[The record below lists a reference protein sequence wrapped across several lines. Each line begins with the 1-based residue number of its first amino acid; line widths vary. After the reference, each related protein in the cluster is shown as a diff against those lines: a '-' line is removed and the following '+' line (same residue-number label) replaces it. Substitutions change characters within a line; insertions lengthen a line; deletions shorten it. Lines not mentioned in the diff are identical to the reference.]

1 MKKQGKNIELSE
13 KDEHSNIGLKG
24 NTDIALPSIESMIMN
39 IRGVQVM
46 LDRDLAKL
54 YGVETKVLNQAVRRN
69 LDRFP
74 PHFRFQLSKEEFDEV
89 VTNCDLLLNI
99 KYLPVLPYCFT
110 EQGVAMLSTVLHSKT
125 AVSVSIQIMDAF
137 VAMRRF
143 ISSNI
148 QLAQR
153 VENLE
158 YSYSVLFDR
167 QNRNE
172 DRIEEL
178 FQRFEND
185 IMYPQQGIFYQG
197 QIFDAY
203 TFATDLIKSAKNRI
217 VLIDN
222 YIDESVLL
230 MLSKRQDGVSALIV
244 TKNITNTLKLDLARH
259 QQQYPPISMQ
269 QNPNFHDRFLIIDDT
284 VYHLGASLKDLGK
297 KLFAFSKME
306 MPVDMLLVG

>member
-1 MKKQGKNIELSE
+1 MKEEKQLSSKSE
-13 KDEHSNIGLKG
+13 NMENTTSKLIS
-24 NTDIALPSIESMIMN
+24 NTDIVLPSIESMIMN

-74 PHFRFQLSKEEFDEV
+74 ADFMFQLTMDECSRSQI
-89 VTNCDLLLNI
+89 VTLNVKRGQNI
-99 KYLPVLPYCFT
+99 KYLPYVFT
-110 EQGVAMLSTVLHSKT
+110 ENGIAMLSSVLRSPLAIAT
-125 AVSVSIQIMDAF
+125 NIQIMRTF
-137 VAMRRF
+137 TKLRQSFLSSGKIMRRIELVEF
-143 ISSNI
+143 H
-148 QLAQR
+148 QLELNEH
-153 VENLE
+153 VEEIFKRLDQE
-158 YSYSVLFDR
+158 SVVP
-167 QNRNE
+167 N
-172 DRIEEL
+172 
-178 FQRFEND
+178 
-185 IMYPQQGIFYQG
+185 QGIFYQG
-197 QIFDAY
+197 QVFDAY

-259 QQQYPPISMQ
+259 QQQYPPISVK
-269 QNPNFHDRFLIIDDT
+269 QNQNFHDRFLIIDDT

-297 KLFAFSKME
+297 KLFAFSRME
-306 MPVDMLLVG
+306 MPVNQLGVVK